1 MSDEEEEYEDVE
13 EESEL
18 ESEEE
23 EEVEHVDTYCVE
35 DVEYEE
41 PAEIEKVLSQPNY
54 VETMH
59 PEEKMIPYEEVLA
72 LCTVERNANG
82 NIVDPYHKT
91 IPFLSKYEFTRILGL
106 RATQIEQGGQIFI
119 ETDSIDPYLIAK
131 EELRQKKIP
140 FIIKRP
146 IPGSMEYWKVSDL
159 ELLE

>member
-1 MSDEEEEYEDVE
+1 MSDEEEYEDN

-23 EEVEHVDTYCVE
+23 EEEEHVDTYCVE

-41 PAEIEKVLSQPNY
+41 PVEIEKVLSQPNY
-54 VETMH
+54 LEMVH
-59 PEEKMIPYEEVLA
+59 PEEKMVPYEEVLA

-91 IPFLSKYEFTRILGL
+91 LPFLSKYEYTRILGL
-106 RATQIEQGGQIFI
+106 RATQIEQGGQLFI
-119 ETDSIDPYLIAK
+119 ETDLIDPYLIAK
-131 EELRQKKIP
+131 EELYQKKIP

-146 IPGSMEYWKVSDL
+146 IPGSMEYWKLIDLDIL
-159 ELLE
+159 ELS